1 MIKMVRKNLDYIL
14 LCLSLMIITSVIFYM
29 FFNCKIIDG
38 TDKILAALI
47 PSLALIVGIFQIF
60 LNQINQKRN
69 KLFELRYQEFQNQ
82 ITLLQKII
90 DLINEN
96 MTNYSIANIHGLVSQ
111 LINTLN
117 QFKNFNLF
125 HNEFLFKGITKK
137 ESAVKLRDRLQEALE
152 KTDQFR
158 KKIDDDS
165 KKESSMIKIHRIEWH
180 NDMRHLLKELYD
192 EKFTYINDLKGF
204 LK

>member
-1 MIKMVRKNLDYIL
+1 MV
-14 LCLSLMIITSVIFYM
+14 ITSVIFYL